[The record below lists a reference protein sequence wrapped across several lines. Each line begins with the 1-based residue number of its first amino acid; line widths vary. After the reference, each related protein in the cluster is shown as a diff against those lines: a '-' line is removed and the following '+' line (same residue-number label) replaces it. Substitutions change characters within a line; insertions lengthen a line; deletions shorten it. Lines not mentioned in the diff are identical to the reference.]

1 MYFIIYVNIKIMGLN
16 DIDFWSTGHFMMGIL
31 SGYLFRMSGYNKL
44 TNFLITNGFHLFIEM
59 IEKPEY
65 NGIILES
72 LINHV
77 TDIILFFVGWVISFN
92 IPDANVPFLWIILI
106 GVAIKEVYRELFPCS
121 TGIIKGAYVKN
132 FV

>member
-1 MYFIIYVNIKIMGLN
+1 
-16 DIDFWSTGHFMMGIL
+16 MMGIL

-44 TNFLITNGFHLFIEM
+44 TNGFHLFIEM

-92 IPDANVPFLWIILI
+92 VPFLWIILI
-106 GVAIKEVYRELFPCS
+106 GVAIE
-121 TGIIKGAYVKN
+121 N
-132 FV
+132 FFRVVQES